1 MGARQK
7 LNSSY
12 FLGSL
17 AMACLIGYL
26 TESTFVL
33 LVSLAVF
40 LGVSVNNRDIRWGG
54 RRRR

>member
-17 AMACLIGYL
+17 LLAGVAGSV
-26 TESTFVL
+26 TESWVVL
-33 LVSLAVF
+33 VIALLILVCIK
-40 LGVSVNNRDIRWGG
+40 VNNGDIRPGK
-54 RRRR
+54 